1 MAGFR
6 RRRDEQP
13 PYGQQAPYPPYQGQ
27 PTYQGGP
34 PYQSGQAYRSGPPAH
49 QAGGPGYP
57 APPPAYQG
65 GDPGYAPGP
74 HHAPAPP
81 EYGYGYRD
89 DYDDQGYD
97 GQGYAGPDGGYG
109 EPAAP
114 APPPLPPLGWRAL
127 LTGIVFRPSDTFWRM
142 RDYPMWVTALIVTF
156 LYGLLAVFGL
166 DDARESLLNTTASAM
181 GPYLLV
187 TGTAMVLGA
196 LLLSTV
202 THNLARQLGGNG
214 LWAPTAGLAM
224 LIMALTDVPRLA
236 FALFLGGGAP
246 LVQVLGWA
254 TWLGAGVL
262 FTMMLSRSH
271 EIAWPRALAAAT
283 IQLLAVLM
291 LVKLGTI

>member
-1 MAGFR
+1 MAGYSS
-6 RRRDEQP
+6 RRDEQP
-13 PYGQQAPYPPYQGQ
+13 PYGQRAPYPPYQGQ
-27 PTYQGGP
+27 PPYQGGSSHP
-34 PYQSGQAYRSGPPAH
+34 GDRAYRPGPPAH
-49 QAGGPGYP
+49 RAGGPGYP
-57 APPPAYQG
+57 APPPPYQG
-65 GDPGYAPGP
+65 GAPGYAPGAQP
-74 HHAPAPP
+74 AAPP
-81 EYGYGYRD
+81 PDYDAYGYQDGYGPGGH
-89 DYDDQGYD
+89 DDQ
-97 GQGYAGPDGGYG
+97 DGGYVQD
-109 EPAAP
+109 EPTAP
-114 APPPLPPLGWRAL
+114 ALPPLGWRAL
-127 LTGIVFRPSDTFWRM
+127 LTGIIFRPSDTFWRM
-142 RDYPMWVTALIVTF
+142 RDYPMWATALIVTF

-214 LWAPTAGLAM
+214 LWAPTAHLAM

-254 TWLGAGVL
+254 TWLGSGVL

-291 LVKLGTI
+291 LVKIGTI